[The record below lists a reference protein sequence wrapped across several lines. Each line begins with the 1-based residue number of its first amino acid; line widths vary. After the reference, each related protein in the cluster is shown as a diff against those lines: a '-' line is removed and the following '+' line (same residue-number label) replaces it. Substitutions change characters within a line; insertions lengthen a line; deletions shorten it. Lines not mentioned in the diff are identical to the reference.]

1 MAGKQ
6 ELNTGTQ
13 AQGEVPGGS
22 FPPFNPNTFAPQL
35 IWLALTFSV
44 LYLVLS
50 RKALPRIADVIE
62 ERANRIKRDL
72 DAAERLKSETD
83 KAIASYEQALADAKS
98 SAGAIAKDTRAKLT
112 ADVDKEKAAVDA
124 QMNAKIAD
132 AEARI
137 AATKSKALASVNEIA
152 TSTAAAVVARLI
164 GHEPSADDLKRAL
177 APVDAP
183 HRSIQAG
190 E

>member
-1 MAGKQ
+1 MAGTA

-13 AQGEVPGGS
+13 APGGAGGGS
-22 FPPFNPNTFAPQL
+22 FPPFNPETFAPQL
-35 IWLALTFSV
+35 IWLALTFGA
-44 LYLVLS
+44 LYFIMS

-72 DAAERLKSETD
+72 DAAERLKGETD
-83 KAIASYEQALADAKS
+83 KAISTYEQALGDAKS

-112 ADVDKEKAAVDA
+112 ADVDREKTAVDA
-124 QMNAKIAD
+124 QMNAKIVE

-137 AATKSKALASVNEIA
+137 AATKNKALASVNEIA
-152 TSTAAAVVARLI
+152 SSTAAAVVARLI
-164 GHEPSADDLKRAL
+164 GHEPTVDELKRAL
-177 APVDAP
+177 LPT
-183 HRSIQAG
+183 AG